1 MRLYRPRSFFVLLL
15 TGFLF
20 VSLPLL
26 TALLSSV
33 QVLDGLVRQSALA
46 VYSSVDRTSSVRR
59 IADLLRDQERKARLY
74 NVLGE
79 PSQLEAVNRVHEDL
93 SASFSHLLSSG
104 QNPLLVDQL
113 QILQAQEN
121 HIVAV
126 LNNPFGG
133 PERRKRIFAQTLD
146 RYQEVDAMA
155 TELAA
160 ISNKVI
166 SDEVKQ
172 LQEKVSQ
179 GKKRLA
185 WQTSGLISF
194 SILFVIVFV
203 SLISRPIRQID
214 RGIES
219 LGNGDFTTPVQVSGP
234 RDLEALGERL
244 DWLRRRLAELDREKI
259 KMIAHISHELKTPL
273 SSIKEGA
280 GLLRDELVG
289 PMNSSQ
295 KDVVAILDKNS
306 DKLQRLIENILDFN
320 MSQARKT
327 PVEMQELRLDKIIRA
342 VVSDHKNG
350 MLARRITLDMELLPV
365 TIRGDS
371 AQLKTVFDN
380 LIANA
385 VKFTPDEGSIRV
397 RLKKEDRKA
406 VFLVEDSGVGIDKED
421 RSRIFSPFFQG
432 KEAKKAIVKGS
443 GLGLAIAKEYV
454 QNHEGGIRLLSS
466 ETGARFSVTLPIIT
480 NG

>member
-1 MRLYRPRSFFVLLL
+1 MRWYRPRSFFVLLL
-15 TGFLF
+15 TAFLF
-20 VSLPLL
+20 VVLPLL
-26 TALLSSV
+26 TALFSSV
-33 QVLDGLVRQSALA
+33 QILDGLVQQSSLA
-46 VYSSVDRTSSVRR
+46 VYSSVGRTNNVRL

-79 PSQLEAVNRVHEDL
+79 SSLLEAVNLIHNELDEAFVRL
-93 SASFSHLLSSG
+93 SAAGDDAVLVKLLHE
-104 QNPLLVDQL
+104 
-113 QILQAQEN
+113 LQAQEN
-121 HIVAV
+121 YIVAV
-126 LNNPFGG
+126 LNSFSGDPVQRG
-133 PERRKRIFAQTLD
+133 KRLAGILD
-146 RYQEVDAMA
+146 RYQDVDALAM
-155 TELAA
+155 ELAA
-160 ISNKVI
+160 TNNKVI
-166 SDEVKQ
+166 NDEVAQ

-179 GKKRLA
+179 GKKKLA
-185 WQTSGLISF
+185 WQTSGLMGF
-194 SILFVIVFV
+194 SVLLVIVFV
-203 SLISRPIRQID
+203 LLISRPIRQID

-219 LGNGDFTTPVQVSGP
+219 LGNGDFTTPVHVFGP

-280 GLLRDELVG
+280 GLLRDEVVG
-289 PMNSSQ
+289 PINSSQ
-295 KDVVAILDKNS
+295 KDVVAILDKNI
-306 DKLQRLIENILDFN
+306 DKLHRLIENILNFN

-327 PVEMQELRLDKIIRA
+327 PVEMQELRLDEIVKT
-342 VVSDHKNG
+342 VVSDHSNV
-350 MLARRITLDMELLPV
+350 MLARRVTIDMELAEI
-365 TIRGDS
+365 TIKGDK

-380 LIANA
+380 LLANA

-397 RLKKEDRKA
+397 RLKKEDGQA

-454 QNHEGGIRLLSS
+454 QNHDGGIRLLSS
-466 ETGARFSVTLPIIT
+466 ETGARFSVTLPMEL
-480 NG
+480 

>member
-20 VSLPLL
+20 VALPLL
-26 TALLSSV
+26 TALFSSV
-33 QVLDGLVRQSALA
+33 QVLDGLVRQGALA
-46 VYSSVDRTSSVRR
+46 VYSSVDRTNSVRR

-79 PSQLEAVNRVHEDL
+79 PSQLGAVNRVHVELDE
-93 SASFSHLLSSG
+93 AFGHLLSFGHDEVLIES
-104 QNPLLVDQL
+104 LEK
-113 QILQAQEN
+113 LQAYEN

-126 LNNPFGG
+126 LNNPSGD
-133 PERRKRIFAQTLD
+133 PQQRKRSLTQCLD
-146 RYQEVDAMA
+146 RYQEVDALA
-155 TELAA
+155 TELTA

-166 SDEVKQ
+166 SDEVEL
-172 LQEKVSQ
+172 LQKKVSQ
-179 GKKRLA
+179 GKKKLA

-320 MSQARKT
+320 MSQARKSPAKT
-327 PVEMQELRLDKIIRA
+327 QELRLDEIVKT
-342 VVSDHKNG
+342 VVSDHKNA
-350 MLARRITLDMELLPV
+350 MLARRITLDMELSPI

-380 LIANA
+380 LLANA

-466 ETGARFSVTLPIIT
+466 KTGARFSVILPIAS
-480 NG
+480 

>member
-1 MRLYRPRSFFVLLL
+1 MRWYRPHSFFALLL
-15 TGFLF
+15 TGFVF
-20 VSLPLL
+20 VALPLL
-26 TALLSSV
+26 TALFSSV
-33 QVLDGLVRQSALA
+33 QILDGLVMQSAMT
-46 VYSSVDRTSSVRR
+46 VYSSVGRTSNVRR
-59 IADLLRDQERKARLY
+59 IADLLKDQERKGRLY
-74 NVLGE
+74 GVLGE
-79 PSQLEAVNRVHEDL
+79 PSQLDAVNRVHTEL
-93 SASFSHLLSSG
+93 VEAFSHLLFSADDAA
-104 QNPLLVDQL
+104 LTKLVL
-113 QILQAQEN
+113 ELQAEEN

-126 LNNPFGG
+126 LNHLSGD
-133 PERRKRIFAQTLD
+133 PEQRGIILKRIFN
-146 RYQEVDAMA
+146 RYQRVDDLA

-160 ISNKVI
+160 TSNKVI
-166 SDEVKQ
+166 SDEVAL

-179 GKKRLA
+179 GKRTLA
-185 WQTSGLISF
+185 WQTSGLIGF
-194 SILFVIVFV
+194 SIVFIIVFV
-203 SLISRPIRQID
+203 TLISKPIRQID

-244 DWLRRRLAELDREKI
+244 DWLRMRLAELDREKI

-306 DKLQRLIENILDFN
+306 NKLQRLIENILDFN

-327 PVEMQELRLDKIIRA
+327 PLEMSELRLDNIIQS
-342 VVSDHKNG
+342 VVSDHKNA
-350 MLARRITLDMELLPV
+350 MLARQITVDMDLARV
-365 TIRGDS
+365 TIKGDNG
-371 AQLKTVFDN
+371 QLKTVFDN
-380 LIANA
+380 LLSNA
-385 VKFTPDEGSIRV
+385 VKFTPDKGKIRV
-397 RLKKEDRKA
+397 RLNRQEHKA

-454 QNHEGGIRLLSS
+454 QNHGGSIRLLSS
-466 ETGARFSVTLPIIT
+466 TKGARFSVILPVES
-480 NG
+480 

>member
-1 MRLYRPRSFFVLLL
+1 MRWYRPRSFFVLLL
-15 TGFLF
+15 TAFLF
-20 VSLPLL
+20 VILPLL
-26 TALLSSV
+26 TALFSSV
-33 QVLDGLVRQSALA
+33 QVLDGLVQQSALA
-46 VYSSVDRTSSVRR
+46 VYNSVDRTNSVRR

-79 PSQLEAVNRVHEDL
+79 ASQLETVNTIHLDLEDIFL
-93 SASFSHLLSSG
+93 HLLSEG
-104 QNPLLVDQL
+104 DDAVLKNML
-113 QILQAQEN
+113 QELQAQEN

-126 LNNPFGG
+126 MNNLAGD
-133 PERRKRIFAQTLD
+133 PEQRGRVLTNILD
-146 RYQEVDAMA
+146 RYQDIDALTM
-155 TELAA
+155 ELVAVV
-160 ISNKVI
+160 NQVI
-166 SDEVKQ
+166 SDNVEQ
-172 LQEKVSQ
+172 LQEKVRQ
-179 GKKRLA
+179 GKEDLA
-185 WQTSGLISF
+185 WQTSGLIGF
-194 SILFVIVFV
+194 SVIFVIVFV
-203 SLISRPIRQID
+203 SLISKPIRQID

-219 LGNGDFTTPVQVSGP
+219 LGNGDFTTPVKVSGP
-234 RDLEALGERL
+234 KDLESLGERL
-244 DWLRRRLAELDREKI
+244 DWLRRRLSKLDREKI

-280 GLLRDELVG
+280 GLLRDEVVG
-289 PMNSSQ
+289 PINANQ

-327 PVEMQELRLDKIIRA
+327 PIVMQTLRLDEIIRK
-342 VVSDHKNG
+342 VVSDHQNAL
-350 MLARRITLDMELLPV
+350 LARRVTLEMELAEISV
-365 TIRGDS
+365 KGDT

-380 LIANA
+380 LLANA
-385 VKFTPDEGSIRV
+385 VKFTPDDGKIQVQLKEEEGQ
-397 RLKKEDRKA
+397 A

-466 ETGARFSVTLPIIT
+466 DAGARFSVTLPVES
-480 NG
+480 

>member
-1 MRLYRPRSFFVLLL
+1 MRWYRPRSFFVLLL
-15 TGFLF
+15 TAFLF
-20 VSLPLL
+20 VVLPLL
-26 TALLSSV
+26 TALFSSV
-33 QVLDGLVRQSALA
+33 QVLDGLVQQSALA

-79 PSQLEAVNRVHEDL
+79 SSLLEAVSRIHNELDE
-93 SASFSHLLSSG
+93 AFAHLLAVG
-104 QNPLLVDQL
+104 DDAVLVKLLQE
-113 QILQAQEN
+113 LQAQEN

-126 LNNPFGG
+126 LNSLSGDPVQ
-133 PERRKRIFAQTLD
+133 RWKRLAGILD
-146 RYQEVDAMA
+146 RYQEVDALAM
-155 TELAA
+155 ELAA
-160 ISNKVI
+160 TSNKVI
-166 SDEVKQ
+166 NDEVDQ

-179 GKKRLA
+179 GKKKLA
-185 WQTSGLISF
+185 WQTSGLIGF

-203 SLISRPIRQID
+203 SLISKPIRQID

-219 LGNGDFTTPVQVSGP
+219 LGNGDFTTPVHVSGP
-234 RDLEALGERL
+234 RDLESLGERL

-280 GLLRDELVG
+280 GLLRDEVVG
-289 PMNSSQ
+289 PINSNQ

-306 DKLQRLIENILDFN
+306 DKLQRLIENILNFN

-327 PVEMQELRLDKIIRA
+327 PVKMQELRLDEIVKT
-342 VVSDHKNG
+342 VVSDHSNV
-350 MLARRITLDMELLPV
+350 MLARRVTIDMELAEI
-365 TIRGDS
+365 TIKGDK

-380 LIANA
+380 LLANA
-385 VKFTPDEGSIRV
+385 VKFTPDEGRIRV
-397 RLKKEDRKA
+397 RLKKEEGQA

-454 QNHEGGIRLLSS
+454 QNHGGGIRLLSS
-466 ETGARFSVTLPIIT
+466 ETGARFSVTLPMES
-480 NG
+480 